1 MPVKAIRPDYHGE
14 MKDTVDKFHGK
25 QLLNISWEHHLM
37 FGWPMCVPLPPET
50 PFAAVIEQVI
60 PSIFSAHPDFAK
72 IDWAQVIWRRSG
84 EPFVPDRAKSLV
96 ENGLTHKTTISFR
109 TPGLDGI
116 AGTGT

>member
-1 MPVKAIRPDYHGE
+1 MPVKAITPDYHGD

-25 QLLNISWEHHLM
+25 QLLNICWEQHLM
-37 FGWPMCVPLPPET
+37 FGWPMCVPLAPET

-60 PSIFSAHPDFAK
+60 PTIFSAHPDFAK
-72 IDWAQVIWRRSG
+72 IDWGQVTWHHSG
-84 EPFVPDRAKSLV
+84 ERFTPDPSKSLV
-96 ENGLTHKTTISFR
+96 DNGLGHKALISFR